1 MSDKRLKTNG
11 LRTILKI
18 YSIGENK
25 HCYSCRNTDAQ
36 LHIFCVQFEYLPH
49 SLLWKHSTWMDVI
62 FFLMGHLSDVYICY
76 TIQSIDEMFIS
87 MMCVRCVCVCLF
99 WWDCFLPVE
108 SEREMNK
115 TNIYGNHFITTTQIY
130 SSSNIIFDFS
140 FGHNQII
147 TKYHFNIPLNFRP
160 LDSVRQH
167 SAFSKM
173 YVYCLLMFSYKK
185 VRIPLSIVTSSL
197 RLGFSSSMFVSV
209 SISTSYQSIP
219 TFNIWFDL

>member
-1 MSDKRLKTNG
+1 MVFVPFWKSIRLA
-11 LRTILKI
+11 KI
-18 YSIGENK
+18 NIATVAEIPMHSYTSSAYNSNIYLIVYHENI
-25 HCYSCRNTDAQ
+25 Q
-36 LHIFCVQFEYLPH
+36 PE
-49 SLLWKHSTWMDVI
+49 WMVF

-99 WWDCFLPVE
+99 WWECFLPVE